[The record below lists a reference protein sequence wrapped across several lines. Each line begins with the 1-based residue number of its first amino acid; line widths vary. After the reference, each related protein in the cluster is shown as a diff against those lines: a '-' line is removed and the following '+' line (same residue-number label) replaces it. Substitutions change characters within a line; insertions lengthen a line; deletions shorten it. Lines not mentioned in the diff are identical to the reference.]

1 MPARTVSRAGQSPLP
16 GWESF
21 RDDVLPLI
29 VLAAVTLLAYGNAVH
44 NSFVFDD
51 QFFLD
56 AARASSGGP
65 LDFWHFFTQDVWAA
79 YGFEAGLY
87 RPLFA
92 CFIAVQ
98 SRIFGDW
105 AAGYHLVNVLLHVI
119 VTLAVYGLLRHL
131 LSLHGHVKPHRSLA
145 AALAAGVFAVHP
157 VNAEVVNSVFNG
169 SEMLVSIGVAC
180 GLLWF
185 LKRLEPAPARAWTG
199 LGIVYLLIL
208 LCRESGA
215 TLPGLAVILIWTYS
229 PGPWQARFRRSIPVL
244 ALLIPLGIYFLM
256 RTHALGGTSGT
267 GLTDLSGALPVP
279 TTTVESDITRQY
291 DFGLDRIPR
300 AAQVWL
306 AGLQK
311 IFWPYPL
318 RIYPSW
324 RTVPIWLALAAQA
337 LLLAAALWG
346 YLRKHTA
353 ALAALGFYYVA
364 WLPASRVIGEVGSAP
379 ILAERYLYLPSIG
392 LSILLAVALVLAL
405 QKFKPYLVAMPVLLV
420 IVALTLL
427 ARNRN
432 EDWSSEVA
440 LFEREYAYGQPNLQ
454 TLRLVVQAEY
464 LAGNSARAAAIC
476 DEHRDQF
483 GYGLLSNRCGIA
495 YESLGRFGDAES
507 AFKAAAKNRKT
518 VAAANQNLGDFYLR
532 RGRRDEAIEH
542 FEEAIEAES
551 SPAMRKFRSAWMLFA
566 LYPVDPERRREAQ
579 EHLEH
584 ALQLQPGLV
593 PALQLQKRE
602 KLTD

>member
-1 MPARTVSRAGQSPLP
+1 MS
-16 GWESF
+16 GWGTF
-21 RDDVLPLI
+21 RDNVLPLI
-29 VLAAVTLLAYGNAVH
+29 VLAAVTLFAYGNAVH

-51 QFFLD
+51 RFFMD
-56 AARASSGGP
+56 AALASSGGP

-79 YGFEAGLY
+79 YGFESGLY

-92 CFIAVQ
+92 SFIAVQ

-131 LSLHGHVKPHRSLA
+131 LSLHGHTRSRRSLA

-169 SEMLVSIGVAC
+169 SEMLVAIGVAC

-199 LGIVYLLIL
+199 LGIVYFVIL
-208 LCRESGA
+208 LCRESAA

-229 PGPWQARFRRSIPVL
+229 PGPWRARFRRSLPVL
-244 ALLIPLGIYFLM
+244 ALLIPLGIYFAM
-256 RTHALGGTSGT
+256 RTHALGGASGT
-267 GLTDLSGALPVP
+267 GLTHLSGALPVP
-279 TTTVESDITRQY
+279 TTTDESGLAEQY
-291 DFGLDRIPR
+291 VFGLDRIPH
-300 AAQVWL
+300 AAQIWF

-311 IFWPYPL
+311 IIWPYPL
-318 RIYPSW
+318 QIRPSW
-324 RTVPIWLALAAQA
+324 TTVPIWLTLAAQA

-346 YLRKHTA
+346 HLRKHST

-364 WLPASRVIGEVGSAP
+364 WLPASRILGEARSAP
-379 ILAERYLYLPSIG
+379 ILAERFLYLPSIG
-392 LSILLAVALVLAL
+392 LSILLAVALLLTL
-405 QKFKPYLVAMPVLLV
+405 QKFKPYRVAISVLLV
-420 IVALTLL
+420 VVALTLL
-427 ARNRN
+427 TRNRN
-432 EDWSSEVA
+432 EDWSSDVA
-440 LFEREYAYGQPNLQ
+440 LFEREYAYGQPRLQ

-464 LAGNSARAAAIC
+464 MAGNSARAAAIC

-483 GYGLLSNRCGIA
+483 RYGLLSNRCGSA
-495 YESLGRFGDAES
+495 YESLGRFGDAEA
-507 AFKAAAKNRKT
+507 AFKIAAKRRKT
-518 VAAANQNLGDFYLR
+518 FAAANQNLGNFYLR

-542 FEEAIEAES
+542 FELAVEAES
-551 SPAMRKFRSAWMLFA
+551 SPAMREYRSAWMLFA
-566 LYPVDPERRREAQ
+566 LYPMDPERRREAQ
-579 EHLEH
+579 EHLDR

-593 PALQLQKRE
+593 PALQLQERE
-602 KLTD
+602 KLND